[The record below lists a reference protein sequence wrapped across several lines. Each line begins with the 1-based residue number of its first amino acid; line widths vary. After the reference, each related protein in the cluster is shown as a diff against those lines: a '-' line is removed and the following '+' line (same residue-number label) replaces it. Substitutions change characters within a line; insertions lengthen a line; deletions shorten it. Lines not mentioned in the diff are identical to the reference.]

1 MERQQLSA
9 LLKKQLYGTITTQEF
24 AQLKQLVFSLDEQLV
39 EQCLYEVWEAYE
51 PTHKRNQKSFEIVKA
66 NLKRIIQP
74 QNTRIEQPKALPKA
88 AIPYLYYIQRIAA
101 FILLPLMLSIGVY
114 YFTKKSTLSD
124 LAKNQ
129 YSIETSNGER
139 TRLVLPDGTRVIV
152 SANTTFTYPATFG
165 KQSREVSLSGEAYF
179 DVTHNTGLPFVVKS
193 KDVSIKVLGTKFNVY
208 AYPRE
213 NYFEASLVEGKIQ
226 AYAERNKKKIMT
238 LLPNE
243 KVRYNYANETFEK
256 TTTDLQVET
265 AWTRGDLYFQSETLL
280 SILPKLERY
289 YGVKFDINGQLPNTV
304 LTASYHETDV
314 NEILR
319 NLAIHYRFSYTK
331 NGEIIHLNIK

>member
-101 FILLPLMLSIGVY
+101 FILLPLMLSFGVY

-129 YSIETSNGER
+129 YSIETANGER

-193 KDVSIKVLGTKFNVY
+193 KDLSIKVLGTKFNVY

-226 AYAERNKKKIMT
+226 AYSERNKKKIMT

-256 TTTDLQVET
+256 STTDLQVET

-331 NGEIIHLNIK
+331 NGEVIHLNIK

>member
-9 LLKKQLYGTITTQEF
+9 LLKKQLYGTITSQEF

-51 PTHKRNQKSFEIVKA
+51 PTHKRNQKSFEIVKT

-74 QNTRIEQPKALPKA
+74 QNTMEEQPKSLPKS
-88 AIPYLYYIQRIAA
+88 AIPYQYYIQRIAA
-101 FILLPLMLSIGVY
+101 FILLPLMLSFGVY

-139 TRLVLPDGTRVIV
+139 SRLVLPDGTRVMV

-179 DVTHNTGLPFVVKS
+179 DVTHNAGLPFVVKS

-208 AYPRE
+208 AYPSE

-226 AYAERNKKKIMT
+226 AYSERNKKKVMT

-256 TTTDLQVET
+256 STTDLQVET

-319 NLAIHYRFSYTK
+319 NLAIHYRFSFTK